1 VKETVDDKAPAIG
14 LSNAACLHVK
24 EFADLTR
31 GCAMGASDIVG
42 LNFQTGHRICF
53 CLIAEH
59 EVTHFL
65 VGVRLVRAR
74 LDLDETRKDRAG
86 GIIKRVEIS
95 RSLEECGTT

>member
-1 VKETVDDKAPAIG
+1 
-14 LSNAACLHVK
+14 
-24 EFADLTR
+24 
-31 GCAMGASDIVG
+31 MGASDIVG

-65 VGVRLVRAR
+65 VGVRLVRAT